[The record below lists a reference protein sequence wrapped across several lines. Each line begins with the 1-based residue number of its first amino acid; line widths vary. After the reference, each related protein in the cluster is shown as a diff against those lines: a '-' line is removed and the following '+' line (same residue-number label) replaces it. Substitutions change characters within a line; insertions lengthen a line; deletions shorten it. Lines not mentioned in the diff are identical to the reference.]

1 MGRGRQVYLVYPL
14 VDDSPSQELRN
25 AKRAA
30 RVLKET
36 VFKDLRVG
44 LLHGRMKSDEKERA
58 MVAFKDGATD
68 VLVCTT
74 VIEVGIDVPNAGMI
88 VVEHAERFGLSQLHQ
103 LRGRVGRGEHKS
115 KCLLVA
121 SAKMTDPAVRRLR
134 AIEKTHDGFEIA
146 EEDMRMRGPGEMLGV
161 RQTGIP
167 RFRVG
172 DLLKDGDLMA
182 HARRL
187 ADEALEAMSGRDRK
201 ALQEAIERCWG
212 PDQDLFPGDHP
223 DPAHEPR
230 PVDRAVVQAPG
241 RQGGDLQKGGVPIQE
256 QIQLL
261 ADRHLPLGREAVF
274 RLLRALLSR
283 LPEFLFEVGHQAF
296 HGLVISP
303 VFRRRRVDSA
313 FDHVHESN
321 PIKIRNFYL
330 TGFVF

>member
-1 MGRGRQVYLVYPL
+1 
-14 VDDSPSQELRN
+14 
-25 AKRAA
+25 
-30 RVLKET
+30 
-36 VFKDLRVG
+36 
-44 LLHGRMKSDEKERA
+44 

-134 AIEKTHDGFEIA
+134 AIERTHDGFEIA

-172 DLLKDGDLMA
+172 DLLRDGDLMA

-187 ADEALEAMSGRDRK
+187 ADEALESMGGHDRK
-201 ALQEAIERCWG
+201 ALQAAIERCWG
-212 PDQDLFPGDHP
+212 PDQDLFPG
-223 DPAHEPR
+223 
-230 PVDRAVVQAPG
+230 G
-241 RQGGDLQKGGVPIQE
+241 
-256 QIQLL
+256 
-261 ADRHLPLGREAVF
+261 
-274 RLLRALLSR
+274 
-283 LPEFLFEVGHQAF
+283 
-296 HGLVISP
+296 
-303 VFRRRRVDSA
+303 
-313 FDHVHESN
+313 
-321 PIKIRNFYL
+321 
-330 TGFVF
+330 